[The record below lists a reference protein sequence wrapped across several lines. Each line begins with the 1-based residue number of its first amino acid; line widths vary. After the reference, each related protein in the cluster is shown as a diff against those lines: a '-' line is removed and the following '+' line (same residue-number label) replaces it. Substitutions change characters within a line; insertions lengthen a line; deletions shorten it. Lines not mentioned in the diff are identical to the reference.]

1 MFYTVSEIS
10 CLATKTGCAIV
21 WCHCVG
27 ESMDVGSVIRT
38 FRQRRGLS
46 QGDLEKRTG
55 LMRCYISR
63 VENGHTV
70 PSIETLSRIARALD
84 APLADLFLSADARVA
99 PNDSTEQHFL
109 EEMRRY
115 LPELSPAEREQILEM
130 VRRLASQSEA

>member
-1 MFYTVSEIS
+1 MN
-10 CLATKTGCAIV
+10 
-21 WCHCVG
+21 VG
-27 ESMDVGSVIRT
+27 TVIRS
-38 FRQRRGLS
+38 FRQKRGLS

-84 APLADLFLSADARVA
+84 AQLSELFVSV
-99 PNDSTEQHFL
+99 DSIGGSDPSEQQFL

-115 LPELSPAEREQILEM
+115 LPVLSNVEREQVLEM
-130 VRRLASQSEA
+130 VRRLASQVES

>member
-1 MFYTVSEIS
+1 MNVGT
-10 CLATKTGCAIV
+10 AIR
-21 WCHCVG
+21 
-27 ESMDVGSVIRT
+27 S
-38 FRQRRGLS
+38 FRQKRGLS

-84 APLADLFLSADARVA
+84 AQLADLFLSTDSPAGNAD
-99 PNDSTEQHFL
+99 PTEASFL

-115 LPELSPAEREQILEM
+115 LPVLSPTERQEVLEM
-130 VRRLASQSEA
+130 VRRLAGSA

>member
-1 MFYTVSEIS
+1 MN
-10 CLATKTGCAIV
+10 
-21 WCHCVG
+21 
-27 ESMDVGSVIRT
+27 VGSVIRT
-38 FRQRRGLS
+38 FRQKRGLS

-84 APLADLFLSADARVA
+84 AQLADLFVSTDGPLAAD
-99 PNDSTEQHFL
+99 PTEQQFL

-115 LPELSPAEREQILEM
+115 LPVLSPAERQKLLEM
-130 VRRLASQSEA
+130 VRQMAAGQA